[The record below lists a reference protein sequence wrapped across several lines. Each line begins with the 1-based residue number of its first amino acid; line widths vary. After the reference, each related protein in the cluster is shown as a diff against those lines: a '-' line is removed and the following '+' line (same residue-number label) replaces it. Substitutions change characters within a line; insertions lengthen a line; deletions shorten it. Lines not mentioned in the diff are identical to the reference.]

1 MNRDSVEYLSR
12 EQWSQWHT
20 ELLQSTVNRAFT
32 RVPFYK
38 ERMMQVGLSPDNI
51 GSVEDISR
59 LPFTTRDDLSD
70 NYPYG
75 LFSVPLRDIVRIHA
89 LRSGHANPVAR
100 GLTAQDLRK
109 RTELTARFFKTSGV
123 GADDIVQICLDPGM
137 ALHGQDLKEG
147 AENLGALVIPPD
159 PVSTFT
165 RLRIMADFKTTVLV
179 TTPSYGRHLL
189 EIFREK
195 NMPLAALNLKTVIL
209 IGETLT
215 DETRMVFEK
224 ELDVETRAAY
234 GIFEA
239 SGPSMA
245 YECHCKCGLHIA
257 MDHVIPE
264 VVDPETGEKVPDGQP
279 GELVITTV
287 TARANP
293 LIRFR
298 TGDVTSINKETC
310 NCGRTTWRMSPVEAR
325 CDNLL
330 TVRGVKISA
339 GQMKKLI
346 SDRTGGSELP
356 FLIVLHK
363 WKHLTQIEILIA
375 IDETIFTGSLPQLH
389 RWIRQS
395 EEIFQEAIGISC
407 RIRPVEF
414 DSIEPCLQKGKF
426 AVEEGSFEAGCRG

>member
-1 MNRDSVEYLSR
+1 MNRDSVEYLSQ
-12 EQWSQWHT
+12 EQWAQWHT
-20 ELLQSTVNRAFT
+20 ELLQSTVNRAFS

-38 ERMMQVGLSPDNI
+38 ERMRDAGVSPDDI
-51 GSVEDISR
+51 GSVEDIVK
-59 LPFTTRDDLSD
+59 LPFTTRDDISD

-109 RTELTARFFKTSGV
+109 RTELTARFFKISGV

-165 RLRIMADFKTTVLV
+165 RLRIMADFKTTVLI
-179 TTPSYGRHLL
+179 TTPSYGRHLF
-189 EIFREK
+189 EIFKEK

-215 DETRMVFEK
+215 DEVRTIFER
-224 ELDVETRAAY
+224 ELDCETRAAY

-264 VVDPETGEKVPDGQP
+264 IIDPKTAKPLPEGER

-298 TGDVTSINKETC
+298 TGDITRITKQVCT
-310 NCGRTTWRMSPVEAR
+310 CGRTSWRMMPVESR

-339 GQMKKLI
+339 GQIEKLI
-346 SDRTGGSELP
+346 SDRTGAGPLP
-356 FLIVLHK
+356 FLVVLHK

-375 IDETIFTGSLPQLH
+375 IDEKIFTGSLPQLH
-389 RWIRQS
+389 RWVRQS

-414 DSIEPCLQKGKF
+414 ESIKPCLQEGRF
-426 AVEEGSFEAGCRG
+426 AVSEEEFNKGC

>member
-1 MNRDSVEYLSR
+1 MYKNRAEYLSP
-12 EQWSQWHT
+12 EQWLQWHT
-20 ELLQSTVNRAFT
+20 ELLQSTVNRAFK
-32 RVPFYK
+32 RVPFYR
-38 ERMMQVGLSPDNI
+38 ERMEQSAIRPDDI
-51 GSVEDISR
+51 GSVEDISK
-59 LPFTTRDDLSD
+59 LPFTTRDDISD

-89 LRSGHANPVAR
+89 LRSGHVNPVAR

-109 RTELTARFFKTSGV
+109 RTELTARFFAGAGV
-123 GADDIVQICLDPGM
+123 SADDIVQICLDPGM

-147 AENLGALVIPPD
+147 AEDIGALVIPPD

-165 RLRIMADFKTTVLV
+165 RLRVMADFKTTVLV
-179 TTPSYGRHLL
+179 TTPSYGRHLF
-189 EIFREK
+189 EIFRER
-195 NMPLAALNLKTVIL
+195 NMSLAALNLKTVIL

-215 DETRMVFEK
+215 DETRTLFEK

-245 YECHCKCGLHIA
+245 YECSCRCGLHIA

-264 VVDPETGEKVPDGQP
+264 VIDPATGETVPEGEK

-298 TGDVTSINKETC
+298 TGDVTSITKKPCE
-310 NCGRTTWRMSPVEAR
+310 CGRTTWRMTPVDAR

-339 GQMKKLI
+339 EQVRKLI
-346 SDRTGGSELP
+346 SDRTGGSSVP
-356 FLIVLHK
+356 FLLVLNK
-363 WKHLTQIEILIA
+363 WKHLTQIQILIA
-375 IDETIFTGSLPQLH
+375 VDENIFTGSLPRLH
-389 RWIRQS
+389 NWIRES
-395 EEIFQEAIGISC
+395 EDAFQETLGLSC
-407 RIRPVEF
+407 RVRPVEF
-414 DSIEPCLQKGKF
+414 DTIEACVKNGKF
-426 AVEEGSFEAGCRG
+426 AVQADVFNKGC

>member
-1 MNRDSVEYLSR
+1 MNRDSVEYLSQ
-12 EQWSQWHT
+12 EQWAQWHT
-20 ELLQSTVNRAFT
+20 ELLQSTVNRAFS

-38 ERMMQVGLSPDNI
+38 KRMQQAGISPDTI
-51 GSVEDISR
+51 GSVEDIHR
-59 LPFTTRDDLSD
+59 LPFTTRDDISD

-109 RTELTARFFKTSGV
+109 RTELTARFFKISGV

-195 NMPLAALNLKTVIL
+195 NMPLAGLNLKTVIL

-215 DETRMVFEK
+215 EETRTIFER

-234 GIFEA
+234 GIVEA

-264 VVDPETGEKVPDGQP
+264 IVDPSTGEPVPEGER

-298 TGDVTSINKETC
+298 TGDITSITKEAC
-310 NCGRTTWRMSPVEAR
+310 VCGRTSWRMMPVESR

-330 TVRGVKISA
+330 TVRGVKISK
-339 GQMKKLI
+339 GQVRKLL
-346 SDRTGGSELP
+346 SDRTGGVELP

-395 EEIFQEAIGISC
+395 EEIFQEALGISC

-414 DSIEPCLQKGKF
+414 DSLEPCLQGGRF
-426 AVEEGSFEAGCRG
+426 AVLEGQFDKGC

>member
-1 MNRDSVEYLSR
+1 MNRDSVEYLSQ
-12 EQWSQWHT
+12 EQWAQWHT
-20 ELLQSTVNRAFT
+20 ELLQSTVNRAFS

-38 ERMMQVGLSPDNI
+38 ERMRDAGVSPDDI
-51 GSVEDISR
+51 GSVEDIVK
-59 LPFTTRDDLSD
+59 LPFTTRDDISD

-89 LRSGHANPVAR
+89 LRSGHVNPVAR

-109 RTELTARFFKTSGV
+109 RTELTARFFKISGV

-165 RLRIMADFKTTVLV
+165 RLRIMADFKTTVLI
-179 TTPSYGRHLL
+179 TTPSYGRHLF
-189 EIFREK
+189 EIFKEK

-215 DETRMVFEK
+215 DEVRTIFER
-224 ELDVETRAAY
+224 ELDCETRAAY

-264 VVDPETGEKVPDGQP
+264 IIDPKTAKPLPEGER

-298 TGDVTSINKETC
+298 TGDITRITKQVCT
-310 NCGRTTWRMSPVEAR
+310 CGRTSWRMMPVESR

-339 GQMKKLI
+339 GQIEKLI
-346 SDRTGGSELP
+346 SDRTGAGPLP
-356 FLIVLHK
+356 FLVVLHN

-375 IDETIFTGSLPQLH
+375 IDEKIFTGSLPQLH
-389 RWIRQS
+389 RWVRQS

-407 RIRPVEF
+407 RIRPVELE
-414 DSIEPCLQKGKF
+414 SIKPCLQEGRF
-426 AVEEGSFEAGCRG
+426 AVSEEEFNKGC

>member
-1 MNRDSVEYLSR
+1 MDKDSAEYLSL
-12 EQWSQWHT
+12 EQWLQWHT
-20 ELLQSTVNRAFT
+20 ELLQSTVNRAFN
-32 RVPFYK
+32 RVPFYR
-38 ERMMQVGLSPDNI
+38 ERMKQSAIKPDDI
-51 GSVEDISR
+51 GSAEEISK
-59 LPFTTRDDLSD
+59 LPFTTRDDISD

-75 LFSVPLRDIVRIHA
+75 LFSVPLRDIVRIHT
-89 LRSGHANPVAR
+89 LRSGHVNPVAR
-100 GLTAQDLRK
+100 GLTVQDLRK
-109 RTELTARFFKTSGV
+109 RTELTARFFRAAGV
-123 GADDIVQICLDPGM
+123 CADDIVQICLDPGM

-147 AENLGALVIPPD
+147 AESIGALVIPPD

-179 TTPSYGRHLL
+179 TTPSYGRHLF
-189 EIFREK
+189 EIFGEK
-195 NMPLAALNLKTVIL
+195 NMSLAALNLKTVIF

-215 DETRMVFEK
+215 DETRQFFEK

-245 YECHCKCGLHIA
+245 YECSCKCGLHIA

-264 VVDPETGEKVPDGQP
+264 IVDPATGVTVPEGEK

-298 TGDVTSINKETC
+298 TGDVTSITKQIC
-310 NCGRTTWRMSPVEAR
+310 KCGRTTWRMMPVDSR

-339 GQMKKLI
+339 EQIKKLI
-346 SDRTGGSELP
+346 SDRAGGSTLP
-356 FLIVLHK
+356 FLVVLNK
-363 WKHLTQIEILIA
+363 WKHLTQIEILITV
-375 IDETIFTGSLPQLH
+375 DETIFTGSLPQLH
-389 RWIRQS
+389 YWIRES
-395 EEIFQEAIGISC
+395 EDAFQETLGISC

-414 DSIEPCLQKGKF
+414 ESIEPCLKNGNF
-426 AVEEGSFEAGCRG
+426 AVREDVFSKVC